1 MNRPPAE
8 PQTPA
13 GDGIFLDHVGWF
25 VSDMDAAAND
35 FARLGFP
42 MTPLTV
48 HQNAQPDG
56 RRVPSGTANRCAMI
70 ARGYLEVLIRLPD
83 LDTPLTR
90 QMDAALD
97 RYDGLHLIAFAV
109 ADTAAAAERL
119 RENGFDPAAP
129 VALRRPMPLDA
140 GGEAVAGFSVLRLL
154 RDDMPEGRIQILTH
168 ETPDTV
174 WQPSVTAAGNA
185 ADMLSGL
192 LICCGDPDEA
202 AARYARF
209 AGRKATGEAPLRRIA
224 LDRGEIAI
232 ADPAACRALLPGV
245 EIPSLPFM
253 AAVAV
258 RSADLAAT
266 RAFLAAGGVRLIADE
281 PGRLIVHPEDGAGA
295 CFVMHAHGTDPFGT
309 A

>member
-1 MNRPPAE
+1 MTGPPAE

-13 GDGIFLDHVGWF
+13 GDAIFLDHVGWF
-25 VSDMDAAAND
+25 VPDMDAAAAD

-48 HQNAQPDG
+48 HKNAQPDG

-70 ARGYLEVLIRLPD
+70 ARGYLEVLIRMPD

-97 RYDGLHLIAFAV
+97 RYGGLHLVAFAV

-119 RENGFDPAAP
+119 RESGFDPAPP

-140 GGEAVAGFSVLRLL
+140 GGEAVAGFSVLRLG
-154 RDDMPEGRIQILTH
+154 RDDMPEGRVQILTH

-185 ADMLSGL
+185 ADLLSGL

-209 AGRKATGEAPLRRIA
+209 AGRDAAGDGALRRIA

-232 ADPAACRALLPGV
+232 CDPAECRAVLPGV

-253 AAVAV
+253 AAVAI
-258 RSADLAAT
+258 RSADIAAT
-266 RAFLAAGGVRLIADE
+266 RVLLAGRGVPVLADE
-281 PGRLIVHPEDGAGA
+281 PGRLVVHPGHGAGA
-295 CFVMHAHGTDPFGT
+295 CFVLHAPDTDPFG
-309 A
+309 AP